1 MVGWNAEDVRVQRLG
16 IKVTLCVAGVFALGT
31 VRDSAPFAQPP
42 SQWLAQS
49 VSCVSPTVVTPTVVS
64 PTVVTPTVVAP
75 TVVTPTVVT
84 PTVVTPTVVAPTVV
98 DADRRHADHRIP
110 EHHHAVSRATSPR
123 NSASGNACT
132 DRNACSERN
141 ACTDRVAERSSGIHA
156 VALTKPT
163 NRLTPVQSSRG
174 SCAPS

>member
-1 MVGWNAEDVRVQRLG
+1 MRRRRFRLG
-16 IKVTLCVAGVFALGT
+16 DCERFGAVFAAT
-31 VRDSAPFAQPP
+31 EPMACAERVVRFADRRD
-42 SQWLAQS
+42 ADRRYADR
-49 VSCVSPTVVTPTVVS
+49 CRADRRHTDRRY
-64 PTVVTPTVVAP
+64 A
-75 TVVTPTVVT
+75 
-84 PTVVTPTVVAPTVV
+84 
-98 DADRRHADHRIP
+98 DRCCADRRHADHRIP

>member
-31 VRDSAPFAQPP
+31 VRDSAPFAQPL

-49 VSCVSPTVVTPTVVS
+49 VSCVSPTVVTPTVV
-64 PTVVTPTVVAP
+64 TPTVVDADRRH
-75 TVVTPTVVT
+75 TDRRYADRCRADRRHTDRRY
-84 PTVVTPTVVAPTVV
+84 A
-98 DADRRHADHRIP
+98 DRCCADRRHADHRIP

>member
-1 MVGWNAEDVRVQRLG
+1 MRRRRFRLG
-16 IKVTLCVAGVFALGT
+16 DCERFGAVCAATEPMACAERVVRFADR
-31 VRDSAPFAQPP
+31 RDADRRYADRCR
-42 SQWLAQS
+42 ADRRHTDRRYADR
-49 VSCVSPTVVTPTVVS
+49 CRADRRHTDRRY
-64 PTVVTPTVVAP
+64 A
-75 TVVTPTVVT
+75 
-84 PTVVTPTVVAPTVV
+84 
-98 DADRRHADHRIP
+98 DRCCADRRHADHRIP